1 MQVGTQT
8 FCCFVCQLSSMDRT
22 ELIAQT
28 DELIRSR
35 RSVYP
40 RSYNADEITEA
51 EIWHVLEN
59 ANWAPTHKKTEPWR
73 FRVLQGEALVRLGEF
88 LATEYKDNT
97 PSEYFSERKYEKMRT
112 KTTRASCIIAI
123 YMLRDPEEKLPEWE
137 ELAAVSAAVQNMWL
151 TCTALG
157 IGAYWS
163 TPSAFINS
171 DFLPSGPS
179 ERCLGLFYMGKWDVE
194 PLPAKRGDIRH
205 KVIWI
210 DS

>member
-1 MQVGTQT
+1 
-8 FCCFVCQLSSMDRT
+8 MDRT
-22 ELIAQT
+22 ERLTST
-28 DELIRSR
+28 DTLIRER

-40 RSYNADEITEA
+40 RSYSPDPISDD

-73 FRVLQGEALVRLGEF
+73 FRVLRGQALVRLGEF
-88 LATEYKDNT
+88 LAAQYKENT
-97 PSEYFSERKYEKMRT
+97 PGEFFSEKKYEKMRT
-112 KTTRASCIIAI
+112 KTSQASCIIAV
-123 YMLRDPEEKLPEWE
+123 YMMRDPEEKLPEWE

-151 TCTALG
+151 TCSAMG

-171 DFLPSGPS
+171 DFLPTHPGEKS
-179 ERCLGLFYMGKWDVE
+179 LGLFYMGKWDEE
-194 PLPAKRGDIRH
+194 PLPARRGDIRH
-205 KVIWI
+205 KVTWI